1 VIFIYQ
7 MDIFANLYSANLGG
21 LFVCNGE
28 SVEHSLALTA
38 KLQDKADMFAE
49 DEAVMFFLFNK
60 LLGV

>member
-1 VIFIYQ
+1 